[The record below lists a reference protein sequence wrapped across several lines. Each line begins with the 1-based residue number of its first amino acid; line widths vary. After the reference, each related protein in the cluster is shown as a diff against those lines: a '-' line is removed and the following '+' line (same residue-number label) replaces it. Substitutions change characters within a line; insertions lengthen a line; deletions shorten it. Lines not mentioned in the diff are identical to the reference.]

1 MSVTSEKVPFWAI
14 DACYEVTYVW
24 LFGSFLLVVGEAL
37 SYGFLVCVL
46 HRVQKRRHQTHGG
59 NFVNS
64 QPIFNFFLPRG
75 RPRTAW
81 MDNIKTWTGLSVE
94 ESIRMT
100 EDMDKWRKYVP
111 SSMVWPTR
119 IEDG

>member
-1 MSVTSEKVPFWAI
+1 MVHFDPSLCQVGRPKVAYMSVTSEKVPFWAT

-64 QPIFNFFLPRG
+64 QPIF
-75 RPRTAW
+75 
-81 MDNIKTWTGLSVE
+81 
-94 ESIRMT
+94 
-100 EDMDKWRKYVP
+100 
-111 SSMVWPTR
+111 
-119 IEDG
+119 

>member
-1 MSVTSEKVPFWAI
+1 VVHFDPSPGQVGRPKVAYMSVTSEKVPFWAT

-64 QPIFNFFLPRG
+64 QPIFNFFTARKATHGLDGQHQDVDRTLRG
-75 RPRTAW
+75 RVNQNDR
-81 MDNIKTWTGLSVE
+81 GH
-94 ESIRMT
+94 
-100 EDMDKWRKYVP
+100 
-111 SSMVWPTR
+111 
-119 IEDG
+119 G